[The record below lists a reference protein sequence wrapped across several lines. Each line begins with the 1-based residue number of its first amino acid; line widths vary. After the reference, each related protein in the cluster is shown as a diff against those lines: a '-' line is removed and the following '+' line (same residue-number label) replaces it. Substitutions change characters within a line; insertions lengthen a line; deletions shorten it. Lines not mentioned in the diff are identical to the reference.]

1 MTRIACQQL
10 APVIGDL
17 AANREIALA
26 GIREAADS
34 GAEVVVLPE
43 LITSG
48 YMFSSPEEAASVA
61 IGPGHDILREWGDE
75 AARATLVL
83 AAGFC
88 ELGEDGRI
96 YNSAALFDTTGL
108 RAVYRKLHLWDRE
121 KLVFT
126 PGSAPPPALDT
137 RVGRVAVVICYDL
150 EFPEL
155 TRSVALTGTQ
165 LLLVPTNWPLVPRP
179 EGERPPEAL
188 IAMATARVNRMAVAC
203 ADRIGTERGQEWTGG
218 TTIIGADGWVAD
230 ESRAPGLVS
239 ADVDLELSLDKR
251 LTDHAD
257 AFGDRRPELYG
268 AITGSS
274 ELSGNCSRPVVDQL
288 PPAPLGR
295 D

>member
-1 MTRIACQQL
+1 VTRIACQQL

-155 TRSVALTGTQ
+155 TRSVALAGAQ
-165 LLLVPTNWPLVPRP
+165 LLAVPTNWPLFPRP
-179 EGERPPEAL
+179 GGERPSEVT
-188 IAMATARVNRMAVAC
+188 IAMATGRINKMAVAC
-203 ADRIGTERGQEWTGG
+203 ADRLGLERGQDWTGG
-218 TTIIGADGWVAD
+218 ATIVDPDGWVAA
-230 ESRAPGLVS
+230 ESRAPGMVIADLDLSS
-239 ADVDLELSLDKR
+239 ALDKR
-251 LTDHAD
+251 LTDRAD
-257 AFGDRRPELYG
+257 VFGDRRPELYG
-268 AITGSS
+268 ALVAAGHH
-274 ELSGNCSRPVVDQL
+274 NDR
-288 PPAPLGR
+288 
-295 D
+295 